1 MYWFWLLTGM
11 KCVFE
16 ELVNMQ
22 KDRRIVILTA
32 SSFFLPRQAGFLFI
46 RYSAEG
52 ADYQSQCS
60 CMPTDLMGWESV
72 GQFVMCIHGH
82 ANRSPQRRSREDMT
96 VFSAS
101 AGLKSD
107 GEREREACLFR
118 TLSIALSHSL
128 QMSEHGWMTHGQ
140 CCPHYVHSKRLT
152 LLPRSHWGK
161 MVHEWSDLPHDY
173 LLRLKRRHAL

>member
-101 AGLKSD
+101 AGLKRET
-107 GEREREACLFR
+107 EREKERHVCSGHSLSLCP
-118 TLSIALSHSL
+118 TLSRCPNMAEWHTVSVVHITFTRS
-128 QMSEHGWMTHGQ
+128 GWPFYLEVIEGKWCMNGAT
-140 CCPHYVHSKRLT
+140 YLT
-152 LLPRSHWGK
+152 ITFC
-161 MVHEWSDLPHDY
+161 V
-173 LLRLKRRHAL
+173 